1 MNATPPPPHTTPKP
15 SGFKG
20 KSLIC
25 SSWLCQ
31 AFCSET
37 PLQCVPMGSH
47 LGKENVTEG
56 QWHFPC
62 LFLSHFKES
71 KTCRKCSM
79 DFIAKH
85 HGAVISFLA
94 GNGNVY
100 SYKHNG
106 VEHHLISIQMPPST
120 QATHTQMPVC
130 SPHSSQQLRLP
141 NPHSPC
147 CCPAARWAIESFF
160 WKHIR
165 TLTTDRK
172 FVQFSFLIGILAE
185 NDGKDGLLQVFNP
198 INTYE
203 W

>member
-1 MNATPPPPHTTPKP
+1 MPSILQWNTPTVC
-15 SGFKG
+15 SNGFSFG
-20 KSLIC
+20 ERECYRGAMTL
-25 SSWLCQ
+25 
-31 AFCSET
+31 
-37 PLQCVPMGSH
+37 PMPVP
-47 LGKENVTEG
+47 E
-56 QWHFPC
+56 P
-62 LFLSHFKES
+62 FKES

-147 CCPAARWAIESFF
+147 CCPAAWWAIESFF

-185 NDGKDGLLQVFNP
+185 NDGEDGLLQFFNP